1 MKIYKDITFEAAH
14 MLPNVPED
22 HKCRQLHGHSF
33 KVRITLDGP
42 VDKSIGW
49 VEDFADLKKT
59 FDPIY
64 QKLDHHYLNEIA
76 GLENPTS
83 ENLVKWIWE
92 RLKPNLKYLP
102 SGLAIFSLVYTTCC
116 TGFFYFN
123 RMKIFQIRL

>member
-14 MLPNVPED
+14 MLPHVPED

-49 VEDFADLKKT
+49 VEDFADLKKA

-64 QKLDHHYLNEIA
+64 QKLDHHYLNEIS

-83 ENLVKWIWE
+83 ENLVKWIWV
-92 RLKPNLKYLP
+92 RLKPNLQYLY
-102 SGLAIFSLVYTTCC
+102 SIEVKETCTTGCVYE
-116 TGFFYFN
+116 GEDG
-123 RMKIFQIRL
+123 

>member
-33 KVRITLDGP
+33 KIRITLDGP

-49 VEDFADLKKT
+49 VEDFSELKKA

-64 QKLDHHYLNEIA
+64 QKLDHHYLNEIS

-92 RLKPNLKYLP
+92 RLKPNLKYLC
-102 SGLAIFSLVYTTCC
+102 SLEVKETCA
-116 TGFFYFN
+116 TGCIYEGEDG
-123 RMKIFQIRL
+123 

>member
-14 MLPNVPED
+14 LLPNVPKD

-49 VEDFADLKKT
+49 VEDFADLKKA
-59 FDPIY
+59 FDPIL

-92 RLKPNLKYLP
+92 GLKPNLKYLH
-102 SGLAIFSLVYTTCC
+102 SIEVKETCTTGCIYK
-116 TGFFYFN
+116 GEDG
-123 RMKIFQIRL
+123 

>member
-49 VEDFADLKKT
+49 VEDFADLKKA

-64 QKLDHHYLNEIA
+64 QMLDHHYLNEIA

-83 ENLVKWIWE
+83 ENLVKWIWV
-92 RLKPNLKYLP
+92 RLKPNLKYLH
-102 SGLAIFSLVYTTCC
+102 SIEVKETCTTGCVYELSL
-116 TGFFYFN
+116 
-123 RMKIFQIRL
+123 IHI

>member
-49 VEDFADLKKT
+49 VEDFAHLKKA

-92 RLKPNLKYLP
+92 RLKPNLKYLH
-102 SGLAIFSLVYTTCC
+102 SIEVKETCTTGCIYE
-116 TGFFYFN
+116 GEDG
-123 RMKIFQIRL
+123 

>member
-33 KVRITLDGP
+33 KIRITLDGP
-42 VDKSIGW
+42 IDKSIGW
-49 VEDFADLKKT
+49 VEDFSELKKA

-64 QKLDHHYLNEIA
+64 QKLDHHYLNEIS

-92 RLKPNLKYLP
+92 RLKPNLKYLC
-102 SGLAIFSLVYTTCC
+102 SLEVKETCTTGCIYE
-116 TGFFYFN
+116 GEDG
-123 RMKIFQIRL
+123 

>member
-49 VEDFADLKKT
+49 VEDFADLKKA
-59 FDPIY
+59 FDPIF
-64 QKLDHHYLNEIA
+64 QKLDHHYLNEIS

-83 ENLVKWIWE
+83 ENLVKWIWK
-92 RLKPNLKYLP
+92 RLKPNLKYLH
-102 SGLAIFSLVYTTCC
+102 SIEVKETCS
-116 TGFFYFN
+116 TGCIYEGEDG
-123 RMKIFQIRL
+123 